1 MLIGPCGPDL
11 LTSVALSF
19 SGHLHYSTPFLFS
32 LAGLFVV
39 SLVSNATP
47 FFGAAYTLIA
57 TAELISFGFSIE
69 GFILVVGITAAGA
82 AIGKLII
89 YGGAKGFKRQLA
101 RNKNVQLFSP
111 WLQGRWFL
119 AAVFVAAV
127 IPMLPLDDFIYIGAG
142 AARVKLAPMLSVTVA
157 AKLVKSTFEIGL
169 EYLGILGTANLAS
182 HFLGLSR
189 FEFSILLMIVMMII
203 GVFLFKYDWGRFV
216 GVSLVNGVTRERT
229 HATQC
234 GECCDG
240 HTQKVTPRTRK
251 SSIRNGLVILKRVQA
266 VPRRTPWFILTLF
279 LRVLEDTWRTFL
291 RNGMKNRGEIS

>member
-1 MLIGPCGPDL
+1 VHSNL
-11 LTSVALSF
+11 
-19 SGHLHYSTPFLFS
+19 HLSTPFLFS

-82 AIGKLII
+82 AIGKLVI

-111 WLQGRWFL
+111 WLRDRRFL
-119 AAVFVAAV
+119 AAVFVTAV

-142 AARVKLAPMLSVTVA
+142 AARVKLAPILSVTVA

-169 EYLGILGTANLAS
+169 EYLGVLGTATFAR

-189 FEFSILLMIVMMII
+189 LEFSILLMILMMII
-203 GVFLFKYDWGRFV
+203 GVFLFKYNWARFL
-216 GVSLVNGVTRERT
+216 GGSSANGVTHGESAQISSER
-229 HATQC
+229 ATI
-234 GECCDG
+234 
-240 HTQKVTPRTRK
+240 VTPRK
-251 SSIRNGLVILKRVQA
+251 S
-266 VPRRTPWFILTLF
+266 RR
-279 LRVLEDTWRTFL
+279 
-291 RNGMKNRGEIS
+291 GRGRAASGTGW

>member
-69 GFILVVGITAAGA
+69 GFILVVGITAVGA

-89 YGGAKGFKRQLA
+89 YGGAKGFKGQLA
-101 RNKNVQLFSP
+101 HNKNVQLFSP

-142 AARVKLAPMLSVTVA
+142 AAKVKLAPMLSVTIA
-157 AKLVKSTFEIGL
+157 AKLVKSAFEIGL

-216 GVSLVNGVTRERT
+216 GVSLVNGVTRER
-229 HATQC
+229 
-234 GECCDG
+234 E
-240 HTQKVTPRTRK
+240 RTLP
-251 SSIRNGLVILKRVQA
+251 SADNAAMVI
-266 VPRRTPWFILTLF
+266 PRRSRRGQG
-279 LRVLEDTWRTFL
+279 RVASGTGW
-291 RNGMKNRGEIS
+291 